1 VDKHPTLVVVALVE
15 AYQPQSSEPMY
26 AMTRRRE
33 DVHLAGMWEFP
44 GGKVN
49 EGESPDTAIARELHE
64 ELGVKL
70 ESIHPT
76 VFSYHTYETRT
87 VLILFY
93 KARIAT
99 DSPPP
104 QALDSAELRLMPLS
118 EVLELEMPAA
128 NDVFCDYLRQCVD

>member
-1 VDKHPTLVVVALVE
+1 
-15 AYQPQSSEPMY
+15 MY

-49 EGESPDTAIARELHE
+49 DGESPDAAITRELRE
-64 ELGVKL
+64 ELGVEL
-70 ESIHPT
+70 ETVHPT

-93 KARIAT
+93 RARVSAE
-99 DSPPP
+99 SPPP

-118 EVLELEMPAA
+118 EVLKLEMPAA
-128 NDVFCDYLRQCVD
+128 NGVFCDYLRRCLD